1 MEGYRTPEARF
12 WKSFP
17 ILPISAKEGMNLDE
31 MKKEVFQLL
40 NIIRV
45 HTKTPGR
52 EPDLTEPVIL
62 KKGSAVEGVALSVH
76 KDFAVKLRCARIW
89 GLGSSM
95 GRGSSGIIRAA
106 REMRS
111 NCISEQ

>member
-17 ILPISAKEGMNLDE
+17 ILPIFAKEGMNLDE

-40 NIIRV
+40 NIIRI
-45 HTKTPGR
+45 HAKTPGR
-52 EPDLTEPVIL
+52 KPDLTEPVIL
-62 KKGSAVEGVALSVH
+62 KTGSGVEGGALSVH
-76 KDFAVKLRCARIW
+76 KDVSVKLRCARIW
-89 GLGSSM
+89 GLGSLM
-95 GRGSSGIIRAA
+95 GRGSSRIIRAA

-111 NCISEQ
+111 NCISEE